1 MAGQLNQPSRTPVYF
16 AVDFDATDQQITS
29 NIIPYFKSIYQTIL
43 DRQGNPLEYKLG
55 VYGSGK
61 VCTAIR
67 SQIESNA
74 YTMLANA
81 TGWSGYN
88 TFTSWNV
95 KQGSIISLSTGSGSF
110 TVDQSESSLGSGE
123 WRV

>member
-1 MAGQLNQPSRTPVYF
+1 
-16 AVDFDATDQQITS
+16 
-29 NIIPYFKSIYQTIL
+29 
-43 DRQGNPLEYKLG
+43 
-55 VYGSGK
+55 
-61 VCTAIR
+61 
-67 SQIESNA
+67 
-74 YTMLANA
+74 MLANA